1 MMFELFDAS
10 LCLVGI
16 IIKLTESS
24 KDYQVYRENI
34 EITRNV
40 NKSL

>member
-1 MMFELFDAS
+1 MLFELFDAS
-10 LCLVGI
+10 LCLAGI
-16 IIKLTESS
+16 IIKLAESS
-24 KDYQVYRENI
+24 QDYQVYREKI